1 MKRVLILIVA
11 VLISACQQKTE
22 PAKTATAPA
31 VREKN
36 TAEKAFDA
44 GQNAKKN
51 AEKIKAEQ
59 EKKAKEA
66 IDDTNQ

>member
-1 MKRVLILIVA
+1 MTRALLLALAILLA
-11 VLISACQQKTE
+11 ACQQKTE
-22 PAKTATAPA
+22 SAKSTTVSD

>member
-1 MKRVLILIVA
+1 MTRALLLALAILLA
-11 VLISACQQKTE
+11 ACQQKTE
-22 PAKTATAPA
+22 PAKTTTAPA

>member
-1 MKRVLILIVA
+1 MKRALAVA
-11 VLISACQQKTE
+11 AALALSLACQEKTAPEPPRQKT
-22 PAKTATAPA
+22 
-31 VREKN
+31 

-66 IDDTNQ
+66 IEETNQ

>member
-1 MKRVLILIVA
+1 MKRWIVA
-11 VLISACQQKTE
+11 LAVVLCACQQKPATGA
-22 PAKTATAPA
+22 AKTETA
-31 VREKN
+31 REKN

-44 GQNAKKN
+44 GQNARKN

-66 IDDTNQ
+66 IEQTNE

>member
-1 MKRVLILIVA
+1 MKRWIVA
-11 VLISACQQKTE
+11 LAVLAACQQKPATE
-22 PAKTATAPA
+22 TTKTET

-44 GQNAKKN
+44 GQNARKN

-66 IDDTNQ
+66 IEQTNE